1 MTVVDQAPVHPD
13 WPTEDLFYSPIG
25 LYPFQAEQIAEA
37 YLATES
43 GGGKLV
49 CWDTGTGKSVF
60 GMRMSTLLAE
70 DALAGARTHDLTV
83 LVCEKGKVSE
93 WAEDFVKFT
102 RQSVR
107 VHHGPGRTKA
117 LAKHGLPDVLIT
129 TYETAKAD
137 MVRFIKT
144 PGKRGTSMAHGS
156 LLEVI
161 EGMSVLWVCDEMGKL
176 RNRSAANYKAFDY
189 TFRKMRKAH
198 PKDHRVYGLTAT
210 PIEKD
215 WEDAFSMCRLIR
227 PDLMPTVAEFEKYFV
242 RSRDPF
248 GRAKY
253 HQERMHE
260 FAALCAPII
269 LRKRKTDPDVI
280 AQFPKQVEEA
290 KHLEMAPDQ
299 AALYAMVEA
308 LGYGSEEPVP
318 GLWTALRQI
327 AGSPAALVRSAAQ
340 GDSKL
345 AKMLVEEMGAD
356 YLNSVS
362 SVKETALVEY
372 LKPLVNDQGAKA
384 VVFTFFGQ
392 SVLPI
397 LAALLRGKGFKV
409 YENHGGL
416 SATEMGTVR
425 QAFRDDPLPCV
436 FLTSDAGS
444 RGINLP
450 EATYV
455 VEFESALTHANR
467 TQRLNRIHRIDS
479 KATSVTCMTFI
490 VNHTVEVGIIGHVME
505 RNDQQ
510 DILLDDLD
518 AGENFMT
525 SDDRREALQI
535 ARLSKAKK

>member
-1 MTVVDQAPVHPD
+1 MTVVDQPLVHPD

-25 LYPFQAEQIAEA
+25 LYPFQSEQIAEA
-37 YLATES
+37 YLSTES
-43 GGGKLV
+43 GGGKLI

-70 DALAGARTHDLTV
+70 DALAGLRTHDLTI

-93 WAEDFVKFT
+93 WAEDFARFT
-102 RQSVR
+102 RQEVR
-107 VHHGPGRTKA
+107 VHHGPGRMKA
-117 LAKHGLPDVLIT
+117 LAKHGLPGVLIT

-137 MVRFIKT
+137 MVRFVKNPKT
-144 PGKRGTSMAHGS
+144 RGTSMAHGP
-156 LLEVI
+156 LMEAI
-161 EGMSVLWVCDEMGKL
+161 EPLSVLWVCDEMGKL
-176 RNRSAANYKAFDY
+176 RNRSAANYKSFDY
-189 TFRKMRKAH
+189 AFRKMKKAH

-215 WEDAFSMCRLIR
+215 WEDAFSECRLIR
-227 PDLMPTVAEFEKYFV
+227 PDLMPTVGEFEKYFV
-242 RSRDPF
+242 KSRDPF

-253 HQERMHE
+253 RTELMHE
-260 FAALCAPII
+260 FAAMCAPII
-269 LRKRKTDPDVI
+269 MRKRKTDQDVI
-280 AQFPKQVEEA
+280 DQFPKQVEEA
-290 KHLEMAPDQ
+290 RHLEMAPDQ
-299 AALYAMVEA
+299 AALYDMVEA

-327 AGSPAALVRSAAQ
+327 AGSPASLVRSAAQ
-340 GDSKL
+340 GDSAL
-345 AKMLVEEMGAD
+345 VKMLVEEMGAD
-356 YLNSVS
+356 YLLGIS

-372 LKPLVNDQGAKA
+372 LKPLVNDQEAKA

-392 SVLPI
+392 TVLPV
-397 LAALLRGKGFKV
+397 LAALLRKHKFKV

-416 SATEMGTVR
+416 SSTEMGTVR
-425 QAFRDDPLPCV
+425 QAFRDDPKPCI

-455 VEFESALTHANR
+455 VEYESALTHANR

-479 KATSVTCMTFI
+479 KATSVTCMTLI
-490 VNHTVEVGIIGHVME
+490 VNHTVEVGIINNVMT
-505 RNDQQ
+505 RNEQQ
-510 DILLDDLD
+510 DELLDDLD

-525 SDDRREALQI
+525 SADRREALQI
-535 ARLSKAKK
+535 ARLSKKKK